1 VTQDSVVGG
10 SAIISSIGGELVDLI
25 IDLIK
30 QWLQLRGVTFRSTV
44 ATGTATDRLVRYA

>member
-1 VTQDSVVGG
+1 LGVGSFNSVRAWWNDDPCARAVTQDSVVGG

-30 QWLQLRGVTFRSTV
+30 QWLQL
-44 ATGTATDRLVRYA
+44 